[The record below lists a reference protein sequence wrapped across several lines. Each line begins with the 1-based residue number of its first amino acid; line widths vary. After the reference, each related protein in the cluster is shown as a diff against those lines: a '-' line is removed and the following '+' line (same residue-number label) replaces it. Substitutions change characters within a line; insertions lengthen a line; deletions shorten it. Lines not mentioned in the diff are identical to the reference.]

1 MPPSPVRFS
10 DLPTA
15 RCSIIIAVRHIPKM
29 VIPTHLFYSQMF
41 TMHGY
46 FLAPRQ
52 LAKNLGTFPMA
63 DGTGDA
69 MAELDAKGF
78 D

>member
-1 MPPSPVRFS
+1 
-10 DLPTA
+10 
-15 RCSIIIAVRHIPKM
+15 
-29 VIPTHLFYSQMF
+29 
-41 TMHGY
+41 MHDY

-78 D
+78 DYGFSEDKQRRFGH